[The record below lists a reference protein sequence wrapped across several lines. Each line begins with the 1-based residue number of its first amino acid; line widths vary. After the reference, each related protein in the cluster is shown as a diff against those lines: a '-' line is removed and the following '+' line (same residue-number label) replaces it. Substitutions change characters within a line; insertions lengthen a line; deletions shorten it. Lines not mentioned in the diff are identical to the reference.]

1 MIAEL
6 KVYGDPSS
14 PEPTKTYTVYRLTP
28 HTMGAVQDFLFKKF
42 NKEELADN
50 KAVEKK
56 YASATNEEVM
66 EDMVRLLQIFFPAI
80 TDEEVE
86 KLDFGDHSGNNGQ
99 FYEFVNAINAY
110 ANNESNRSL
119 KN

>member
-14 PEPTKTYTVYRLTP
+14 LEPTKTYPVYRLTP
-28 HTMGAVQDFLFKKF
+28 HTMGLVQDFLFKKF

-56 YASATNEEVM
+56 YASVSEEEVQ
-66 EDMVRLLQIFFPAI
+66 EDMVRLLQIFFPKI
-80 TDEEVE
+80 TIEEINM
-86 KLDFGDHSGNNGQ
+86 LDYGDGTGNNGQ
-99 FYEFVNAINAY
+99 FYEFVNAINEY
-110 ANNESNRSL
+110 ANAESNRAL